1 MTLVPPLIDAPGLK
15 CQVALFVGALTA
27 LHLGVVRP
35 VDGLGDRPQP
45 ALPTYF
51 FLLRAWERAL
61 AAMLFVAGEVRPSC
75 RALDALLATFGLV
88 TLRLLDLLTV

>member
-1 MTLVPPLIDAPGLK
+1 MAP
-15 CQVALFVGALTA
+15 FVGALTV

-35 VDGLGDRPQP
+35 VDGLGDRPQL

-51 FLLRAWERAL
+51 FLPRAWERAL
-61 AAMLFVAGEVRPSC
+61 AAMLFVTGEVRPSC